1 MSTSDHRFL
10 HLTRIDL
17 PPEIRVYLIALLQ
30 QTLACTVDLRSQ
42 VKQAVWTVKGT
53 DIFALQGLFAT
64 MVTELDHYT
73 DLVAARIVALGGTP
87 GGTARMAVA
96 QSRLPEYPAA
106 LVGGSAHVQALAERF
121 AYYAA
126 ALRTDMGHA
135 MDVEDAGTANLYTE
149 ISRGVEARLGGLD
162 AYLAQ

>member
-30 QTLACTVDLRSQ
+30 QTLACTIDLRLQ
-42 VKQAVWTVKGT
+42 VKQAAWTVKGT
-53 DIFALQGLFAT
+53 DIFPLQALFTT
-64 MVTELDHYT
+64 MATELDHYT
-73 DLVAARIVALGGTP
+73 DLVATRIVALGGTP
-87 GGTARMAVA
+87 GGTARRAVA
-96 QSRLPEYPAA
+96 QSRLPEYPDA
-106 LVGGSAHVQALAERF
+106 LVGGTAHVQALVERL
-121 AYYAA
+121 AHYAA
-126 ALRTDMGHA
+126 ALRTDIVHA

-149 ISRGVEARLGGLD
+149 ISRGVEVRLGGLD